1 MTAALLSVSSD
12 VPIKLTQNA
21 PDELSAVLQR
31 ETNFNFTF
39 LPQSSELWSDLLTK
53 SLAHTAPTP
62 P

>member
-31 ETNFNFTF
+31 ETNFTFTF
-39 LPQSSELWSDLLTK
+39 LPQSSEL
-53 SLAHTAPTP
+53 
-62 P
+62 